1 MGSNFISYNSSQ
13 YEKYAKIFAKA
24 FCLHYRLQM
33 MPPPYFQENT
43 YYMMYVVAGKT
54 IKQIEGKAAASSEQ
68 YVNNLQQIW
77 QPSNQEVLPCTSG
90 QGQ

>member
-1 MGSNFISYNSSQ
+1 
-13 YEKYAKIFAKA
+13 
-24 FCLHYRLQM
+24 M

-54 IKQIEGKAAASSEQ
+54 IKQIEGKAAAAASSEQ